1 MSSYQ
6 YSFSRAAEPPSGSPS
21 PRLSYLSKTQYSQEW
36 NSNLHAHGCAEVF
49 FITDGH
55 GRFRTQYEEFPVGI
69 HDLIV
74 VNANV
79 LHTEL
84 SQLDSPLEYIVLG
97 VEGLEASGGEDGYI
111 MLHLHSG
118 WRELMVCLELMLQE
132 VREAWSGHEEV
143 CRHLLEVVLVLL
155 ERQGDLA
162 LETDPAGPKGSRE
175 CGLVRRYIDNHFKE
189 NLRLDQLAQL
199 AHVNKYYLAH
209 AFQREFGTSP
219 ISYLS
224 SRRVEESRFLLRE
237 TDHSLSLI
245 AQMLGFSSP
254 SYFSQCF
261 RRVEGVSPIEYRQRC
276 RKGLSQGG
284 GETDRPAGEGRCA
297 SRGPAQA
304 EVSEANKKENRHR
317 SL

>member
-1 MSSYQ
+1 MGSVQ
-6 YSFSRAAEPPSGSPS
+6 YSFSWAAEPPSRGTL
-21 PRLSYLSKTQYSQEW
+21 RLNYLSRTQYSGEW
-36 NSNLHAHGCAEVF
+36 NSNLHTHGCAEIF

-55 GRFRTQYEEFPVGI
+55 GRFRTQHEEFPVAI

-84 SQLDSPLEYIVLG
+84 SQMDSPLEYIVLG
-97 VEGLEASGGEDGYI
+97 VEGLEAMGGAEGYA

-118 WRELMVCLELMLQE
+118 WRELMACLELMLQE
-132 VREAWSGHEEV
+132 AREELPGCGEV
-143 CRHLLEVVLVLL
+143 CRRLLEVVLIRL
-155 ERQGDLA
+155 ERQGELSLGA
-162 LETDPAGPKGSRE
+162 EPAEPRASRE

-189 NLRLDQLAQL
+189 NLSLDQLAKL

-209 AFQREFGTSP
+209 AFRREFGVSP
-219 ISYLS
+219 ISYLI

-237 TDHSLSLI
+237 TDHNLSLI

-261 RRVEGVSPIEYRQRC
+261 RRVEGVSPMEYRR
-276 RKGLSQGG
+276 R
-284 GETDRPAGEGRCA
+284 
-297 SRGPAQA
+297 
-304 EVSEANKKENRHR
+304 NRR
-317 SL
+317 

>member
-6 YSFSRAAEPPSGSPS
+6 YSFSRTAAPPPGRETL
-21 PRLSYLSKTQYSQEW
+21 RLSYLSRTQYSEEW
-36 NSNLHAHGCAEVF
+36 NSNLHAHGCAELF

-55 GRFRTQYEEFPVGI
+55 GRFRTQYEEFPVAI
-69 HDLIV
+69 HDLII

-97 VEGLEASGGEDGYI
+97 VEGLETAGGADGYA
-111 MLHLHSG
+111 MFHLHSG
-118 WRELMVCLELMLQE
+118 WRELMTCLELMLRE
-132 VREAWSGHEEV
+132 VRDARPGHEGQGG
-143 CRHLLEVVLVLL
+143 LDLEV
-155 ERQGDLA
+155 D
-162 LETDPAGPKGSRE
+162 TAGPKGSRE
-175 CGLVRRYIDNHFKE
+175 CALVRRYIDNHFKE
-189 NLRLDQLAQL
+189 NLSLDQLAQL

-209 AFQREFGTSP
+209 AFRREFNTSP
-219 ISYLS
+219 INYLI

-261 RRVEGVSPIEYRQRC
+261 RRVEGISPTEYRRAHL
-276 RKGLSQGG
+276 K
-284 GETDRPAGEGRCA
+284 
-297 SRGPAQA
+297 
-304 EVSEANKKENRHR
+304 
-317 SL
+317 